1 VVQPNVKFASLKK
14 QSLFYGDIIDDD
26 PLDYHDVEV
35 GERIP
40 EELAAAIEGLI
51 TSSEQVC
58 LEMVYRARESW

>member
-1 VVQPNVKFASLKK
+1 L
-14 QSLFYGDIIDDD
+14 LFYGDIIDDD

-51 TSSEQVC
+51 TSAEQVC